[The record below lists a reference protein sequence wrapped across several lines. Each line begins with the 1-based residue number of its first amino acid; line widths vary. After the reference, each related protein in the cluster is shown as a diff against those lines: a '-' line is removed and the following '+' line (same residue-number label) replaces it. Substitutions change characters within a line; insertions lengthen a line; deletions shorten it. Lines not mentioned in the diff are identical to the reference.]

1 MHSTPVIR
9 RFLVAVLLFTVACAP
24 GESRE
29 AERAAQ
35 GPDAPA
41 TTADHE
47 AATSLSRAFRSAADR
62 ADDSVVYIEVEKE
75 AEANVPQNIPE
86 PFRHFFGPGPQEP
99 QPSRGVG
106 SGFVLDDEGHIVTNH
121 HVVSGADFVLVRTHD
136 RREFEAEV
144 VGSDPDTDVAVIK
157 IDNGEDPPP
166 PAELGSSQN
175 TRVGDWVLALGYPL
189 GLESTVTAGIVSAK
203 GRQVGISG
211 QPGRRTALESF
222 IQTDAAINQGN
233 SGGPLVNLQG
243 EVVGINT
250 LIYGG
255 MRFVGYGF
263 AVPIDLA
270 QKVIG
275 DLLEYGY
282 VRRPKLGVSISTVT
296 AADAEAFG
304 LEEVAGAKVASVE
317 EGSAA
322 DEADLETGDV
332 IVALNGEPVRTASDL
347 TAGLARFEPGTE
359 VELTVVRYGERMTI
373 TPELGE
379 FEHDGDQE
387 AAEPEEES
395 AVEKLGF
402 SVQSLSPELAE
413 QLGYEDAQGVVVS
426 NVAPFSSAA
435 RAGVARGIKILA
447 INRQEVRSPRDVTR
461 IAREIEEGSLV
472 SLKVAIPDLGENII
486 NYYTRR

>member
-1 MHSTPVIR
+1 MHPSPLIR
-9 RFLVAVLLFTVACAP
+9 RALVAVLFFTVACVP

-35 GPDAPA
+35 GRAS
-41 TTADHE
+41 TSTADTE
-47 AATSLSRAFRSAADR
+47 AAASLSRAFRAAADR
-62 ADDSVVYIEVEKE
+62 AEESVVYIEVEKT
-75 AEANVPQNIPE
+75 AEASIPQNIPE
-86 PFRHFFGPGPQEP
+86 PFRHFFGPDPQEP

-121 HVVSGADFVLVRTHD
+121 HVVSDADFVLVRTHD
-136 RREFEAEV
+136 RREFQAEV
-144 VGSDPDTDVAVIK
+144 VGSDADTDIAIIK
-157 IDNGEDPPP
+157 IDNDEKPL
-166 PAELGSSQN
+166 PAATLGSSHE

-203 GRQVGISG
+203 GRQVGVVA
-211 QPGRRTALESF
+211 QTGRQTALESF

-233 SGGPLVNLQG
+233 SGGPLVNLEG
-243 EVVGINT
+243 EVIGINT

-270 QKVIG
+270 HKVID

-304 LEEVAGAKVASVE
+304 LEQVAGAKVASVE

-322 DEADLETGDV
+322 DGAGLETGDV
-332 IVALNGEPVRTASDL
+332 IVALNGEPIRTSSDL
-347 TAGLARFEPGTE
+347 TARLAQLKPGAE
-359 VELTVVRYGERMTI
+359 VELTLVRYGDRKTV
-373 TPELGE
+373 TAELGE
-379 FEHDGDQE
+379 FEHDGDDE
-387 AAEPEEES
+387 ATEPDGES

-402 SVQSLSPELAE
+402 SVQSLTPELAD
-413 QLGYEDAQGVVVS
+413 QLGYENAQGVVVS
-426 NVAPFSSAA
+426 NVVPFSSAA
-435 RAGVARGIKILA
+435 RAGVARGMKILA
-447 INRQEVRSPRDVTR
+447 INRQEVRSPRDVAR
-461 IAREIEEGSLV
+461 IAREIQEGSLV
-472 SLKVAIPDLGENII
+472 SLRAEIPGVGENIV